1 MKDLSTLCKVFQ
13 KALPDDSPEQ
23 IREKNFYN
31 SILADK
37 KPYFFIYK
45 YRQLDKELKEYNRKN
60 DANCQTRF
68 YMGLEDLKRRE
79 VETPE
84 LMTEEQRVFM
94 MYYRKF
100 LPVLDSDCVMN
111 KICHHIEGVDF
122 QIKRKVRSGDGFDW
136 RVLVS
141 ENFQPEKKLTG
152 QILTVLEEELAK
164 KHIDLKTLK
173 MVSPELVKKNSLTN
187 RDEFDK
193 EIWFQLIAG
202 RLEEICSNEEKL
214 ANHLVYIFYE
224 VRTSLNK
231 SILWSVAGR
240 QIYQTVR
247 AKVGSFY
254 FPVKNPQG
262 SLKFLYENYSIER
275 IVLDREDEAE
285 VEREEIV
292 TEW

>member
-1 MKDLSTLCKVFQ
+1 MS
-13 KALPDDSPEQ
+13 
-23 IREKNFYN
+23 
-31 SILADK
+31 
-37 KPYFFIYK
+37 
-45 YRQLDKELKEYNRKN
+45 
-60 DANCQTRF
+60 
-68 YMGLEDLKRRE
+68 LEDLKKRE
-79 VETPE
+79 AETPE

-111 KICHHIEGVDF
+111 KICHHIEGVEF

-231 SILWSVAGR
+231 SILWSVDGR
-240 QIYQTVR
+240 PIYQPGR
-247 AKVGSFY
+247 AQVGILS
-254 FPVKNPQG
+254 FPVKNTRG
-262 SLKFLYENYSIER
+262 SLTCLYEVYR
-275 IVLDREDEAE
+275 IDRTSLDREDEAE
-285 VEREEIV
+285 VEREETG